1 MKFSDIPGH
10 NDIKARLVEMVDSGR
25 MPHALLLEGPTGAA
39 KFMLARAYA
48 QYIHC
53 ENRHDGDSCGVCPS
67 CRQHATFNHIDAIF
81 SYPVIKKKSG
91 SPTISAD
98 FFAEFKD
105 LMSENP
111 FMDSEQWNIKLNS
124 GNTQP
129 KIYVEEGAELNRR
142 AGLKAHQSKYKVVL
156 LWLPERLNE
165 DTANKL
171 LKLVEEPHEDTLFVM
186 ASNEPGRILPTIYSR
201 VQRIAVKRYSD
212 DEVADYLTQQMSV
225 EPQSAAAIAHLA
237 TGNINEAISLV
248 SVSKTRQKY
257 LDLFIDLM
265 RKAYQRK
272 VGLLRAWSVDVANL
286 GRERQLAFLEYCAR
300 ILRENF
306 ILNLNID
313 GLNYLNNDELS
324 FSVNFSRFIN
334 ERNVLRLFD
343 VINCAHRDIAGNGNA
358 KIVFFDVAI
367 KTILLLKA

>member
-10 NDIKARLVEMVDSGR
+10 EDIKARLVEMADSCR
-25 MPHALLLEGPTGAA
+25 MPHALLLEGPAGTA

-53 ENRHDGDSCGVCPS
+53 EHRHDGDSCGQCPS
-67 CRQHATFNHIDAIF
+67 CRQHDTFNNIDVIYSF
-81 SYPVIKKKSG
+81 PVIKKKSG
-91 SPTISAD
+91 SPTISND
-98 FFAEFKD
+98 FFAEFKEF
-105 LMSENP
+105 MNEHP
-111 FMDSEQWNIKLNS
+111 FMDTEEWNIKINS

-129 KIYVEEGAELNRR
+129 KIYVEEGAELTRR
-142 AGLKAHQSKYKVVL
+142 AGFKAHQSEYKIVL

-186 ASNEPGRILPTIYSR
+186 VSNEPGRILPTIYSR
-201 VQRIAVKRYSD
+201 TQRIGVKRYND
-212 DEVADYLTQQMSV
+212 DEVRDYLINKMAV
-225 EPQSAAAIAHLA
+225 EPQSATSIARLAA
-237 TGNINEAISLV
+237 GNINEALSLV

-272 VGLLRAWSVDVANL
+272 VGLLRQWSIDVAGL
-286 GRERQLAFLEYCAR
+286 GRERQLAFLDYCAR
-300 ILRENF
+300 MMRENF
-306 ILNLNID
+306 ILNLHID
-313 GLNYLNNDELS
+313 GLNYLNADEMA

-334 ERNVLRLFD
+334 ERNVLKLFD
-343 VINCAHRDIAGNGNA
+343 VVNQARTDIAGNGNA

-367 KTILLLKA
+367 KIILLLKA